1 MANKPLKSIKFPGLP
16 DVYTIDSGL
25 SDAVK
30 EALLACFRNVAWTT
44 EEGQNLYNALYNAFY
59 PDTRIISISAV
70 FTQGTAKIYT
80 TDSLDVLK
88 QYLTVTVTYY
98 GGTESVVTDYVL
110 SGVLEEGTSTINVI
124 YGGKTATF
132 NVIVSPVISKRYITS
147 EDVESHV
154 GISDISVS
162 NGTISE
168 TSPTTFSGVIFDQS
182 IGKMWFHLH
191 THRDDKRRPRYVF
204 RKEQDGSFYGIDE
217 TTTSPKLYHFT
228 LDQSGNKYS
237 ATQVSDVS
245 SITTITKSGD
255 YFSSLEK
262 EMSLSNGVLS
272 VVDEDSSISFTN
284 ANCFGYWQAA
294 YNTNINTG
302 MFDDCEVEYNGSV

>member
-1 MANKPLKSIKFPGLP
+1 M
-16 DVYTIDSGL
+16 
-25 SDAVK
+25 
-30 EALLACFRNVAWTT
+30 
-44 EEGQNLYNALYNAFY
+44 
-59 PDTRIISISAV
+59 
-70 FTQGTAKIYT
+70 
-80 TDSLDVLK
+80 K
-88 QYLTVTVTYY
+88 QYLTVTSHYSN
-98 GGTESVVTDYVL
+98 GTTQVVTSYTL
-110 SGVLEEGTSTINVI
+110 SGTLTEGTSTITAI

-162 NGTISE
+162 NGTINE
-168 TSPTTFSGVIFDQS
+168 TTPQTFSIVVFNTIID
-182 IGKMWFHLH
+182 KMWFHLH
-191 THRDDKRRPRYVF
+191 THLDGRRRPRYVF

-217 TTTSPKLYHFT
+217 NTTSPKLYHFT
-228 LDQSGNKYS
+228 LDQSGDKYS

-255 YFSSLEK
+255 YFNSLEK

-272 VVDEDSSISFTN
+272 VVDENSSISFTN

-294 YNTNINTG
+294 YNTNINAG